1 MLDIPVVNFRMADLL
16 WKRAFPVLPQIAGT
30 LDLILFN

>member
-1 MLDIPVVNFRMADLL
+1 MLDIPAVNFRMGDLFQ
-16 WKRAFPVLPQIAGT
+16 KHAFSVLPQIAGT

>member
-1 MLDIPVVNFRMADLL
+1 MLDIPVVNFRMAGLFQ
-16 WKRAFPVLPQIAGT
+16 KRACSVLPQIAEA